1 VGFVLCA
8 PLGPVGVLCLQRTIT
23 AGRLAGFFSI
33 LGAAVVD
40 GFYGMV
46 AGFGMSLVGNMLDGG
61 RFWFQL
67 FGGVMLVGVGFR
79 LCAASPIART
89 SQDPLR
95 DSLGAFLSTSALMLS
110 NPLPMP
116 RASGRLPL
124 SRFNGEN
131 RRVSVA
137 QGLRAKILILSA
149 SVGGGHLRAA
159 EAMESALRQTA
170 PAAAIRNIDVL
181 TLANKAFRR
190 IYGKGYLDFAN
201 RAPHFLGYVYD
212 LLDRPKEKEGEFE
225 PDRLRVALEKLN
237 MQPFLKLLQSES
249 WDMVV
254 NTHFLPAEII
264 GSLRS
269 SGRISVPQVT
279 VTTDFMTHRLWVQE
293 PCEHYFAATVEGAV
307 YLNSCGVDPDRIS
320 VTGIPIHP
328 VFCRRKGR
336 SECLEAQ
343 GLSGDRP
350 IVLLLSGGFG
360 VGPIEQL
367 FQAALTVASPIEIA
381 VVCGRNEELHQKL
394 VQQPSPQR
402 HRVVVLGYTTR
413 IDELMAVADVVISKP
428 GGLTSAEVL
437 ARGSVLAIVNPIPGQ
452 ESRNSDYLLENGAAI
467 KIGPVATLP
476 FKVETLLNDPRRL
489 ARLKTNA
496 QRLGRPRAAFAVADK
511 VLSLI
516 HPE

>member
-1 VGFVLCA
+1 MA
-8 PLGPVGVLCLQRTIT
+8 K
-23 AGRLAGFFSI
+23 GR
-33 LGAAVVD
+33 
-40 GFYGMV
+40 
-46 AGFGMSLVGNMLDGG
+46 
-61 RFWFQL
+61 
-67 FGGVMLVGVGFR
+67 
-79 LCAASPIART
+79 P
-89 SQDPLR
+89 
-95 DSLGAFLSTSALMLS
+95 
-110 NPLPMP
+110 
-116 RASGRLPL
+116 
-124 SRFNGEN
+124 
-131 RRVSVA
+131 
-137 QGLRAKILILSA
+137 AKILILSA

-159 EAMESALRQTA
+159 EAMELALRQTA
-170 PAAAIRNIDVL
+170 PDAAIRNIDVL

-190 IYGKGYLDFAN
+190 IYGKGYLDVAS

-212 LLDRPKEKEGEFE
+212 LLDRPREKDGEFE

-237 MQPFLKLLQSES
+237 MQPFLRLLKSER

-269 SGRISVPQVT
+269 SGRISVLQVT

-293 PCEHYFAATVEGAV
+293 PCDHYFVATTESAV
-307 YLNSCGVDPDRIS
+307 YLRSWGVRPERIS

-336 SECLEAQ
+336 SECIKTR
-343 GLSGDRP
+343 GFSGDRP

-360 VGPIEQL
+360 VGPIEQIL
-367 FQAALTVASPIEIA
+367 QAALTVEIPLEVV
-381 VVCGRNEELHQKL
+381 VVCGRNEELRQKL
-394 VQQPSPQR
+394 ALQPPVQR
-402 HRVVVLGYTTR
+402 HRLAVIGYTTD
-413 IDELMAVADVVISKP
+413 IDELMAAADVVISKP

-437 ARGSVLAIVNPIPGQ
+437 ARGSVLAIANPIPGQ

-476 FKVETLLNDPRRL
+476 YKIDALLNDSRRL

-496 QRLGRPRAAFAVADK
+496 RRLSRPRAAFAVADK

>member
-1 VGFVLCA
+1 MAEGC
-8 PLGPVGVLCLQRTIT
+8 P
-23 AGRLAGFFSI
+23 
-33 LGAAVVD
+33 
-40 GFYGMV
+40 
-46 AGFGMSLVGNMLDGG
+46 
-61 RFWFQL
+61 
-67 FGGVMLVGVGFR
+67 
-79 LCAASPIART
+79 
-89 SQDPLR
+89 
-95 DSLGAFLSTSALMLS
+95 
-110 NPLPMP
+110 
-116 RASGRLPL
+116 
-124 SRFNGEN
+124 
-131 RRVSVA
+131 
-137 QGLRAKILILSA
+137 AKILILSA

-159 EAMESALRQTA
+159 EAMELVLRQTA

-190 IYGKGYLDFAN
+190 IYGKGYLDVAS

-212 LLDRPKEKEGEFE
+212 LLDRPRERDGDLE

-237 MQPFLKLLQSES
+237 MQPFLRLLQSET

-269 SGRISVPQVT
+269 SGRISVRQVT

-293 PCEHYFAATVEGAV
+293 PCEHYFVATAESGV
-307 YLNSCGVDPDRIS
+307 YLNSHGVPHERIS

-336 SECLEAQ
+336 DECIEAR

-360 VGPIEQL
+360 VGPVEQI
-367 FQAALTVASPIEIA
+367 FQAALTIESPIEVV
-381 VVCGRNEELHQKL
+381 VVCGRNEELRQKL
-394 VQQPSPQR
+394 SHQPSPSR
-402 HRVVVLGYTTR
+402 HRVVVLGYTTD
-413 IDELMAVADVVISKP
+413 IDELMTLADVVISKP

-476 FKVETLLNDPRRL
+476 YKIEALLNDPRRL
-489 ARLKTNA
+489 VRLTTNA
-496 QRLGRPRAAFAVADK
+496 RRLGRPRAAFSVAEK
-511 VLSLI
+511 VLALI
-516 HPE
+516 RSE

>member
-1 VGFVLCA
+1 M
-8 PLGPVGVLCLQRTIT
+8 PV
-23 AGRLAGFFSI
+23 AK
-33 LGAAVVD
+33 D
-40 GFYGMV
+40 
-46 AGFGMSLVGNMLDGG
+46 
-61 RFWFQL
+61 
-67 FGGVMLVGVGFR
+67 
-79 LCAASPIART
+79 
-89 SQDPLR
+89 
-95 DSLGAFLSTSALMLS
+95 
-110 NPLPMP
+110 
-116 RASGRLPL
+116 
-124 SRFNGEN
+124 
-131 RRVSVA
+131 
-137 QGLRAKILILSA
+137 LRAKILILSA

-159 EAMESALRQTA
+159 EAMELALQKLA
-170 PAAAIRNIDVL
+170 PGASIRNIDVL

-190 IYGKGYLDFAN
+190 IYGKGYLDVAA

-212 LLDRPKEKEGEFE
+212 LLDRPKDKEGEFE

-237 MQPFLKLLQSES
+237 MQPFLRLLKAET

-269 SGRISVPQVT
+269 SGKISVPQVT

-293 PCEHYFAATVEGAV
+293 PCEQYFAASVESAV
-307 YLNSCGVDPDRIS
+307 YLNSWGVPDERIS

-336 SECLEAQ
+336 SECIKTQ

-367 FQAALTVASPIEIA
+367 FQATLTVESPIEIV
-381 VVCGRNEELHQKL
+381 VVCGRNEDLHRKL
-394 VQQPSPQR
+394 AQQPSPQR
-402 HRVVVLGYTTR
+402 HRVVVLGYTTD

-476 FKVETLLNDPRRL
+476 YKIDLLLNDPRRL
-489 ARLKTNA
+489 ARLKANA
-496 QRLGRPRAAFAVADK
+496 RRLGRPRAAFDVAAK
-511 VLSLI
+511 VIELI
-516 HPE
+516 GALPRFRQ